1 MKDLTGIE
9 WAIIAAIV
17 LILAAV
23 FVGAAKRRNDFRLA
37 CDEARGT
44 TAYDGRQYQCIKP
57 EAGK

>member
-1 MKDLTGIE
+1 MKDLAWIE

-17 LILAAV
+17 LILVALV
-23 FVGAAKRRNDFRLA
+23 VGSGKNRAEFRRV

-44 TAYDGRQYQCIKP
+44 AVFDGRQYQCIKP

>member
-9 WAIIAAIV
+9 WAIIAAIL
-17 LILAAV
+17 LILAASV
-23 FVGAAKRRNDFRLA
+23 VAFGRNRAEFQRV

-44 TAYDGRQYQCIKP
+44 TVFDGRQRQCIKP